1 LLRLKPP
8 FLILKL
14 SMMKNIKTI
23 ALFFFLLTSIK
34 SIFAEKEIKIQ
45 SPDKQLSALV
55 SVTSEGRLS
64 YSIDMKGI
72 EVLATSTLGL
82 IVDSIDLGN
91 KAKITSKAILSKV
104 DETYTTI
111 GNHPIARNRANEA
124 SIAIE
129 ASGKAYKLIVRVYN
143 DGVAIRYT
151 LPEGSKHINSESTA
165 WNLPEKAGKIAW
177 SGFHQSYEA
186 LSYVTALDKIPSDK
200 TIMGPITFEVAGC
213 YLSISEADCE
223 SFSDMA
229 FVRNGNHLKADFPF
243 SKKGWDIKTRSDNR
257 PLVLNGMYQNQWVSP
272 WRTTI
277 VTRNL
282 TDLVN
287 SDLLMNLCPAPAK
300 GTDFLWV
307 QPGRCLWQ
315 WWSVG
320 SPRYEDQKNWYDA
333 AAKLKWEYYLVDDGW
348 RNWRKDDKD
357 QWALLA
363 DVIAYG
369 KTVGVKSI
377 VWVDSKEMR
386 EGEKRRAY
394 LEKVKALGADG
405 IKIDFIPDATSDIIQ
420 WYMATEQDC
429 AELKLLLNFH
439 GSVKPTGL
447 RRTYPMDITREA
459 VRGNEYHMTRYRRVA
474 PFEQDVC
481 LPFTRYMA
489 GAADFTPVILDP
501 KELVSKKYTWAHE
514 FSQAIVYL
522 SPITHFTDQ
531 YKFYLESPMFDLF
544 QEIPTVWDETR
555 VLSCTSMG
563 EVVAYARRKGDK
575 WWVGVMNGATEREIK
590 LNLDFLKKPTRATLI
605 YDNNTSNT
613 SVDRQEKI
621 VSPKDILT
629 LKLAPGGGFAARF

>member
-1 LLRLKPP
+1 
-8 FLILKL
+8 
-14 SMMKNIKTI
+14 MKKTLNGII
-23 ALFFFLLTSIK
+23 AAFFLFSAMGAV
-34 SIFAEKEIKIQ
+34 FAQKEVKIQ

-55 SVTSEGRLS
+55 SVTPEGRLS
-64 YSIDMKGI
+64 YSIYSKNVQ
-72 EVLATSTLGL
+72 VLATSPLGL

-91 KAKITSKAILSKV
+91 KSKITSKAVYRSI
-104 DETYTTI
+104 DETYTTV
-111 GNHPIARNRANEA
+111 GNHPVVRNRANEA
-124 SIAIE
+124 NIAVE

-151 LPEGSKHINSESTA
+151 LPNGAKHINSEMTA
-165 WNLPEKAGKIAW
+165 WNLPAKTGKVAW

-186 LSYVTALDKIPSDK
+186 LSYVTKLDSIPTDK
-200 TIMGPITFEVAGC
+200 TIMGPITFEVSGC
-213 YLSISEADCE
+213 YLSVSEADCE
-223 SFSDMA
+223 NFSDLA
-229 FVRNGNHLKADFPF
+229 FVRKGNLLKADFPF
-243 SKKGWDIKTRSDNR
+243 SKKGWEIKARPDNGS
-257 PLVLNGMYQNQWVSP
+257 LVLNGTYLNQLVSP

-277 VTRNL
+277 VTRNM

-300 GTDFLWV
+300 GMDFSWV

-320 SPRYEDQKNWYDA
+320 SPKYDDQKNWYDA

-348 RNWRKDDKD
+348 RNWRKEDKD

-363 DVIAYG
+363 EVIAYG

-386 EGEKRRAY
+386 EGDKRRTY

-405 IKIDFIPDATSDIIQ
+405 IKIDFIPDATSDIMQ
-420 WYMATEQDC
+420 WYMATAQDC

-501 KELVSKKYTWAHE
+501 KQLTSKKYTWAHE

-531 YKFYLESPMFDLF
+531 YKFYLESPMLDLF
-544 QEIPTVWDETR
+544 QEIPTVWDETI
-555 VLSCTSMG
+555 VLPCTSMG
-563 EVVAYARRKGDK
+563 EVVAYARRKGDR
-575 WWVGVMNGATEREIK
+575 WWIGVMNGGTEREIK
-590 LNLDFLKKPTRATLI
+590 INLDFLKKSTKATLI
-605 YDNNTSNT
+605 YDDKTINTSI
-613 SVDRQEKI
+613 DRQEKT
-621 VSPKDILT
+621 VSPKDVLT
-629 LKLAPGGGFAARF
+629 ITLVPGGGFAARL

>member
-1 LLRLKPP
+1 MKKIRNV
-8 FLILKL
+8 IL
-14 SMMKNIKTI
+14 
-23 ALFFFLLTSIK
+23 AAFFLFS
-34 SIFAEKEIKIQ
+34 AMGAVYAQKEVKIQ

-55 SVTSEGRLS
+55 SVTPEGRLS
-64 YSIDMKGI
+64 YSIYSKN
-72 EVLATSTLGL
+72 VQLLATSPLGL

-91 KAKITSKAILSKV
+91 KSKITSKAVYRSI
-104 DETYTTI
+104 DETYTTV
-111 GNHPIARNRANEA
+111 GNHPLVHNRANEA
-124 SIAIE
+124 DIAVE

-151 LPEGSKHINSESTA
+151 LPNGAKYINGEMTA
-165 WNLPEKAGKIAW
+165 WNLPAKTGKVAW

-186 LSYVTALDKIPSDK
+186 LSYVTKLDSIPTDK
-200 TIMGPITFEVAGC
+200 TIMGPITFEVGGC
-213 YLSISEADCE
+213 YLSIAEADCE
-223 SFSDMA
+223 TFSDLA
-229 FVRNGNHLKADFPF
+229 FTRNGNLLKADFPF
-243 SKKGWDIKTRSDNR
+243 SKKGWDIKARPDNG
-257 PLVLNGMYQNQWVSP
+257 PLVLNGTYLNQLASP

-277 VTRNL
+277 VARNF

-300 GTDFLWV
+300 GMDFSWV

-320 SPRYEDQKNWYDA
+320 SPRYDDQKNWYDA

-348 RNWRKDDKD
+348 RNWRKEDKD

-363 DVIAYG
+363 EVIAYG

-386 EGEKRRAY
+386 EGDKRRTY

-405 IKIDFIPDATSDIIQ
+405 IKIDFIPDATSDIMQ
-420 WYMATEQDC
+420 WYMATAQDC

-501 KELVSKKYTWAHE
+501 KQLTSKKYTWAHE

-522 SPITHFTDQ
+522 SPVTHFTDQ
-531 YKFYLESPMFDLF
+531 YKFYLESPMLDLL
-544 QEIPTVWDETR
+544 QDIPTVWDETI
-555 VLSCTSMG
+555 VLPCTSMG
-563 EVVAYARRKGDK
+563 EVVAYARRKGDR
-575 WWVGVMNGATEREIK
+575 WWIGVMNGSTEREIK
-590 LNLDFLKKPTRATLI
+590 INLDFLKKSTKSTLI
-605 YDNNTSNT
+605 YDDKASNT
-613 SVDRQEKI
+613 SIDRQEKT
-621 VSPKDILT
+621 VSPKDVLT
-629 LKLAPGGGFAARF
+629 ITLVPGGGFAARL

>member
-1 LLRLKPP
+1 
-8 FLILKL
+8 
-14 SMMKNIKTI
+14 MKKTLNGII
-23 ALFFFLLTSIK
+23 AAFFLFSAMGAV
-34 SIFAEKEIKIQ
+34 FAQKEVKIQ

-55 SVTSEGRLS
+55 SVTPEGRLS
-64 YSIDMKGI
+64 YSIYSKNVQ
-72 EVLATSTLGL
+72 VLATSPLGL

-91 KAKITSKAILSKV
+91 KSKITSKAVYRSI
-104 DETYTTI
+104 DETYTTV
-111 GNHPIARNRANEA
+111 GNHPVVRNRANEA
-124 SIAIE
+124 NIAVE

-151 LPEGSKHINSESTA
+151 LPNGAKHINSEMTA
-165 WNLPEKAGKIAW
+165 WNLPAKTGKVAW

-186 LSYVTALDKIPSDK
+186 LSYVTKLDSIPTDK
-200 TIMGPITFEVAGC
+200 TIMGPITFEVGGC
-213 YLSISEADCE
+213 YLSIAEADCE
-223 SFSDMA
+223 TFSDLA
-229 FVRNGNHLKADFPF
+229 FTRNGNLLKADFPF
-243 SKKGWDIKTRSDNR
+243 SKKGWDIKARPDNG
-257 PLVLNGMYQNQWVSP
+257 PLVLNGTYLNQLASP

-277 VTRNL
+277 VARNF

-300 GTDFLWV
+300 GMDFSWV

-320 SPRYEDQKNWYDA
+320 SPRYDDQKNWYDA

-348 RNWRKDDKD
+348 RNWRKEDKD

-363 DVIAYG
+363 EVIAYG

-386 EGEKRRAY
+386 EGDKRRTY

-405 IKIDFIPDATSDIIQ
+405 IKIDFIPDATSDIMQ
-420 WYMATEQDC
+420 WYMATAQDC

-501 KELVSKKYTWAHE
+501 KQLTSKKYTWAHE

-522 SPITHFTDQ
+522 SPVTHFTDQ
-531 YKFYLESPMFDLF
+531 YKFYLESPMLDLL
-544 QEIPTVWDETR
+544 QDIPTVWDETI
-555 VLSCTSMG
+555 VLPCTSMG
-563 EVVAYARRKGDK
+563 EVVAYARRKGDR
-575 WWVGVMNGATEREIK
+575 WWIGVMNGSTEREIK
-590 LNLDFLKKPTRATLI
+590 INLDFLKKSTKSTLI
-605 YDNNTSNT
+605 YDDKASNT
-613 SVDRQEKI
+613 SIDRQEKT
-621 VSPKDILT
+621 VSPKDVLT
-629 LKLAPGGGFAARF
+629 ITLVPGGGFAARL